1 MLTVKEVK
9 EALGHSVDQV
19 SRKKDGTIIV
29 RRGYFYR
36 HNATA
41 ETFMLNASERLNQL
55 GLTFDVVDYYD
66 HWAPFNGGAPVA
78 RQSHFAVV
86 FKGRDHVV

>member
-9 EALGHSVDQV
+9 EALGAAVDQV

-36 HNATA
+36 SITC
-41 ETFMLNASERLNQL
+41 EEFMLRLTELMNCY
-55 GLTFDVVDYYD
+55 GLSFDVVVIYD
-66 HWAPFNGGAPVA
+66 HWAPFRGGDSINKN
-78 RQSHFAVV
+78 SHFAVV
-86 FKGRDHVV
+86 LKGRDNV

>member
-36 HNATA
+36 PSYTCEDFSQAMA
-41 ETFMLNASERLNQL
+41 DQLNRG